1 MNSTSYHIPSFEEL
15 RKMRKPIRNIN
26 LEHRG
31 KLSTIQKTAVW
42 ITEHV
47 GTMGFFVIIL
57 FWTVGWLF
65 WNVFGP
71 LGMQFDPFPGFV
83 LWLFI
88 SNMIQLLLLPLIM
101 IGQNIQGRH
110 AEARAEADF
119 EVNSKAE
126 RELEVIIMHLE
137 KQEKIFSKIVKNFDE
152 LEKSQEKKENP

>member
-1 MNSTSYHIPSFEEL
+1 MNATKSHIPSFEEL
-15 RKMRKPIRNIN
+15 RNMRKPIRNIN
-26 LEHRG
+26 IEHRE
-31 KLSTIQKTAVW
+31 KLTTIQKTAVW

-47 GTMGFFVIIL
+47 GTMGFFVVIL

-65 WNVFGP
+65 WNVFASSE
-71 LGMQFDPFPGFV
+71 MQFDPFPGFV

-137 KQEKIFSKIVKNFDE
+137 KQEKIFSKIVENFE
-152 LEKSQEKKENP
+152 EMKKSQEKKENP